1 MSLHNLYNVGYC
13 RPVTDW
19 LGEFEQLVLF
29 AVLHLDDA
37 YGVSIRQEIERRT
50 GRSVSAGAVYTTL
63 ERLEARGLVA
73 SSWGEPTPERGGKRK
88 RYYALRPAGRLAL
101 ARSWHAISA
110 MARGVAPKL
119 SER

>member
-1 MSLHNLYNVGYC
+1 M
-13 RPVTDW
+13 TDW

-37 YGVSIRQEIERRT
+37 YGVSIRREIESRT
-50 GRSVSAGAVYTTL
+50 GRAVSAGAIYTTL

-73 SSWGEPTPERGGKRK
+73 SSWGHPTPERGGKRK
-88 RYYALRPAGRLAL
+88 RYYVLRPAGREAL
-101 ARSWHAISA
+101 ARSWQAVRA

-119 SER
+119 SEP